1 MRPEPFSR
9 CKARKCSLGCLPTPS
24 GLACDRGQPS
34 ARMPAPRP
42 PVSSAARQRRGAGG
56 GSRTHSHGSG
66 RVRSRAFPVKGTE
79 PLAAGPVNASC
90 FLCLNVPLPMTVSV
104 DLSEKHPNVF
114 TEEAVGPR
122 SMRLLFRGG
131 KGRRRTAELVVFRS
145 RGFSTRPCCARDC
158 RLPEL
163 LWAPRGFLL
172 VNTEGAASDR
182 SSTGLGAVCSTRR
195 ITNFNLHTFSLV
207 EETFAHGFTVVTP
220 RHRWTQ
226 RVPAPPEPRS
236 AE

>member
-1 MRPEPFSR
+1 MPAQPLWACLRPRPAE
-9 CKARKCSLGCLPTPS
+9 CQDARSPPARVLCG
-24 GLACDRGQPS
+24 PS
-34 ARMPAPRP
+34 AAG
-42 PVSSAARQRRGAGG
+42 RGGG

-182 SSTGLGAVCSTRR
+182 SSAGLGAVCSTRR

-226 RVPAPPEPRS
+226 RVPAPPEPRVC
-236 AE
+236 

>member
-1 MRPEPFSR
+1 MPAHPPRPCLRLRPAE
-9 CKARKCSLGCLPTPS
+9 CQDARSPPARVLCG
-24 GLACDRGQPS
+24 PS
-34 ARMPAPRP
+34 A
-42 PVSSAARQRRGAGG
+42 AGG
-56 GSRTHSHGSG
+56 GGCGSRTHSHGSG

-182 SSTGLGAVCSTRR
+182 SSAGLGAVCSTRR

>member
-1 MRPEPFSR
+1 MQFGMPAQPLWACLRPRPAE
-9 CKARKCSLGCLPTPS
+9 CQDARSPPARVLCG
-24 GLACDRGQPS
+24 PS
-34 ARMPAPRP
+34 AA
-42 PVSSAARQRRGAGG
+42 VGGGG
-56 GSRTHSHGSG
+56 GSFRTHSHGSG
-66 RVRSRAFPVKGTE
+66 RVRSRAFPVKGAE

-90 FLCLNVPLPMTVSV
+90 FSCLNVPLPMTVSV

-131 KGRRRTAELVVFRS
+131 KGRRRTAELAVFRS
-145 RGFSTRPCCARDC
+145 RGFSTGPCCACDC

-182 SSTGLGAVCSTRR
+182 SSAGLGAVCSTCR

-226 RVPAPPEPRS
+226 RVPAPPEPRVC
-236 AE
+236 

>member
-1 MRPEPFSR
+1 MQFGMPAHPLRACLRPRPAE
-9 CKARKCSLGCLPTPS
+9 CQDARSPP
-24 GLACDRGQPS
+24 ACVLCGPS
-34 ARMPAPRP
+34 AAG
-42 PVSSAARQRRGAGG
+42 RGGG

-182 SSTGLGAVCSTRR
+182 SSAGLGAVCSTRR

>member
-1 MRPEPFSR
+1 MQFGMPAHPLRACLRPRPAEYQD
-9 CKARKCSLGCLPTPS
+9 ARSPPAHVLCG
-24 GLACDRGQPS
+24 PS
-34 ARMPAPRP
+34 A
-42 PVSSAARQRRGAGG
+42 AGG
-56 GSRTHSHGSG
+56 RGSRTHSHDSG

-90 FLCLNVPLPMTVSV
+90 FSCLNVPLPMTVSV

-172 VNTEGAASDR
+172 VNTERAASDR
-182 SSTGLGAVCSTRR
+182 SSAGLGAVCSTRR